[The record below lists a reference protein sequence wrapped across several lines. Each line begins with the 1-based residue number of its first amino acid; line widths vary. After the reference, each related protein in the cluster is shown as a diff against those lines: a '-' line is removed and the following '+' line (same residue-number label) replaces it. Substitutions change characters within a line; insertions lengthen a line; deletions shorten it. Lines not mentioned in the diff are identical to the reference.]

1 MDRVCGGRSE
11 QHTSGTILYNIAQSW
26 VVLQIGNNLSLLG
39 GGGVIER
46 ERAEENENEKGG
58 KGPVRNKKSIRRRRR
73 QITKEICDRCLE
85 KIYSAIEGKRNKNIG
100 KEMYTCC
107 EK

>member
-1 MDRVCGGRSE
+1 MWTECGGRSE
-11 QHTSGTILYNIAQSW
+11 QHTSGTILYNTAQSW
-26 VVLQIGNNLSLLG
+26 VCYKLETIFPSWG

-85 KIYSAIEGKRNKNIG
+85 KIYSALEGKRNKNIG
-100 KEMYTCC
+100 KEMCTCS